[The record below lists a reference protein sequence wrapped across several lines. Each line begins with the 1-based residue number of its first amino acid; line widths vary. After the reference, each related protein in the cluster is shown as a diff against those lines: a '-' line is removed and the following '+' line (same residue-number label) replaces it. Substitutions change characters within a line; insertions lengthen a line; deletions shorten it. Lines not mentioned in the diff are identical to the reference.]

1 MTEKYI
7 GKPWFLFLVYVY
19 LTRKRELNVLVRR
32 IVLQAV
38 FAIINIYEK

>member
-1 MTEKYI
+1 MTEI
-7 GKPWFLFLVYVY
+7 GKPCFLFLVYVY
-19 LTRKRELNVLVRR
+19 LTRKLELNVLVRR